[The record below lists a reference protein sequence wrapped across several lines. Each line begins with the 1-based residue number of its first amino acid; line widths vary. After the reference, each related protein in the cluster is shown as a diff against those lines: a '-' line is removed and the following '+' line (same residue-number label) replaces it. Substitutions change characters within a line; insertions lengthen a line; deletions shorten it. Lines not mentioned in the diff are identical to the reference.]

1 MLYSMTGFGR
11 AAATIS
17 NRQVSAEIKSLNG
30 KQFEIIS
37 KFPQQLRAYEMDIR
51 SALSAL
57 LLRGTTDVTISIKQ
71 DGMSRPVSV
80 NVELAITY
88 YRGMQEIARR
98 LEVPE
103 QDMLPT
109 IMRMPEIVSSE
120 QDVISEQDWVQIR
133 ALVMEAA
140 VQLMEHRR
148 QEGLSLEKDLITR
161 IGNIEEHLQKILTLE
176 PQRMEK
182 VRLRLRNSLKELA
195 GGELAD
201 ENRFEQELIYY
212 LEKMDFSEEKNR
224 LTQHCNYFLETLA
237 KEEKSKGKV
246 LGFILQEIGRE
257 INTMGAK
264 ANDAAIQQI
273 VVLMKD
279 ELEKAKEQVLNAL

>member
-1 MLYSMTGFGR
+1 MTGFGR

-140 VQLMEHRR
+140 GQLMEHRR
-148 QEGLSLEKDLITR
+148 QEGFSLEKDLITR

>member
-1 MLYSMTGFGR
+1 MTGFGR

>member
-37 KFPQQLRAYEMDIR
+37 KFPQQLRAYELDIR

-71 DGMSRPVSV
+71 DGSSRPVSV
-80 NVELAITY
+80 NVELAMTY
-88 YRGMQEIARR
+88 YRGMQEVARR
-98 LEVPE
+98 LEIPE

-120 QDVISEQDWVQIR
+120 QDVISEQDWEQIR
-133 ALVMEAA
+133 GLVIEAA
-140 VQLMEHRR
+140 GHLMEHRR
-148 QEGLSLEKDLITR
+148 KEGLSLEADLIAR
-161 IGNIEEHLQKILTLE
+161 ISNIEQHLQKILALE

-182 VRLRLRNSLKELA
+182 VRLRLRNSLKEL

-224 LTQHCNYFLETLA
+224 LTQHCVYFRETLA
-237 KEEKSKGKV
+237 KDEKSKGKI